1 MLSVKFLLKEPN
13 KDKSLIYLY
22 VYFGQK
28 KPLKYS
34 TSKIIP
40 VKFWNKE
47 EQRVREVRDFLR
59 AKSINNALDKY
70 ERFIESTFDGA
81 NILTADYLRNELD
94 IFTGKKEKSG
104 DGTFLTYYK
113 EYTDIHEAKANIKS
127 YVSTYNSL
135 VKLMPANVKIGD
147 VDYTYLET
155 FSRLFSARPLKRQKG
170 AGASY
175 PSLNYTSLQIKNI
188 KAVLHYFEK
197 LGITINQTIAN
208 FSKAQELSDSVYL
221 DSGEIEKLWSVELPD
236 RLSKA
241 RHIFLIGY
249 YTAMR
254 ISDYKTIGE
263 DNIRD
268 NLIFKTTQKTGER
281 VVLPLHPR
289 AKEILLQY
297 GLRLPRISDQRLNDY
312 IKEAC
317 LAAGINSTVIITR
330 TEGGKK
336 VSRKYEKWQL
346 ITSHTARRSGA
357 TNMYLAG
364 IPTISIMMVTGH
376 KTEKAFMKYIKV
388 TREQNAV
395 ALANH
400 KFFN

>member
-1 MLSVKFLLKEPN
+1 MLSIKFLLKEPN

-22 VYFGQK
+22 VFFGQK

-34 TSKIIP
+34 TSEIIP
-40 VKFWNKE
+40 TKFWNKDT
-47 EQRVREVRDFLR
+47 QRVRVVREYLR
-59 AKSINNALDKY
+59 AKGINNTLDRY
-70 ERFIESTFDGA
+70 ERCVQNLFDGTKV
-81 NILTADYLRNELD
+81 LGHEELRHELD
-94 IFTGKKEKSG
+94 IFSGKKMASG
-104 DGTFLTYYK
+104 DSDLFIDLYEKYLA
-113 EYTDIHEAKANIKS
+113 IHEKKANIKS
-127 YVSTYNSL
+127 YISTRNAL
-135 VKLMPANVKIGD
+135 RELMPAGVKIQD
-147 VDYTYLET
+147 VDYKYLEN
-155 FSRLFSARPLKRQKG
+155 FSNFFSERSIKSKSG
-170 AGASY
+170 AVSY

-197 LGITINQTIAN
+197 LGYSINKTVAN
-208 FSKAQELSDSVYL
+208 FSKAQEQSDSIYL
-221 DSGEIEKLWSVELPD
+221 EPEEIENLWRVNLPE

-241 RHIFLIGY
+241 RHVFLVGY

-254 ISDYKTIGE
+254 VSDYKTIGE
-263 DNIRD
+263 DNIKD
-268 NLIFKTTQKTGER
+268 NLIYKTTKKTGER

-289 AKEILLQY
+289 AKEILLMY
-297 GLRLPRISDQRLNDY
+297 GLKLPKISDQRLNDY

-317 LAAGINSTVIITR
+317 CTAGINSTVIVTR

-336 VSRKYEKWQL
+336 VTRKYEKWQL
-346 ITSHTARRSGA
+346 VTSHTARRSGA

-400 KFFN
+400 KFFK